1 MFQDVALG
9 SARFKPKSTKQ
20 TAEVCAQT
28 LPIETTEDEAQ
39 TEDATTSSAT
49 QTGPAQQPAAKPKAS
64 KDAAADAQDEDQQRG
79 LHCLQRVGGLVL
91 REMAKNGQT
100 SSCFGGLEKYLE
112 ESEEKDISKLFRL
125 QFDYDAYFQPQ
136 QGSTTANGTGAAA
149 SLRLSCT
156 GVSWNATGSVIAAAY
171 GRFDHSGWCN
181 YRSALCLWSVF
192 QSDLNPQKPSLV
204 LETSSGLMCVAF
216 HPQNPAIVAAGSFN
230 GEVFVWDTEPSDYRF
245 LSSGI
250 GDYFHR
256 EPVTKVAWV
265 YDIQSADYN
274 IASVSGDGKILF
286 WRVKDK
292 LAFPVEGYVMHLP
305 QGSGGKNSISDET
318 RAPVIGGKALAFS
331 SIDKASRAFVVGSE
345 GGVVARCFAKGSGNV
360 RSSDFKG
367 EKKWT
372 ATAAR
377 LVSKLPASKI
387 PAARRQIEAR
397 ATAKRSKEITL
408 ATVYEAKLDPAGIF
422 PNAMDFV
429 FEPHTAP
436 VYDASFSPFRKSLF
450 LTASADGTARVYS
463 TLQREPLLSLEVAP
477 SAAYL
482 YAAEWS
488 RTRPMAFAAAS
499 EDGNVYV
506 YDLKVDRVGPA
517 LVLSGK
523 DPATGSDSAGS
534 TNASTTSASS
544 SSTGKTAN
552 NIASLASKTTAP
564 MFALDFNPRQRNF
577 LAAGDANGVVHIW
590 KLSWQLANFQSG
602 ENEMLEALE
611 LSG

>member
-1 MFQDVALG
+1 MFQDVSLG
-9 SARFKPKSTKQ
+9 SARFKVKRTKQ
-20 TAEVCAQT
+20 VAEVYAQT
-28 LPIETTEDEAQ
+28 VEIEMFDEEAQ
-39 TEDATTSSAT
+39 TDEATASVAT
-49 QTGPAQQPAAKPKAS
+49 QTGQAQQVPTKCKG
-64 KDAAADAQDEDQQRG
+64 KDAASNTQEEDQRRVSE
-79 LHCLQRVGGLVL
+79 CLQNVGGLML
-91 REMAKNGQT
+91 REMAKNGHT
-100 SSCFGGLEKYLE
+100 SSCFSGLERYLE
-112 ESEEKDISKLFRL
+112 ESEEKNVNKLFRL
-125 QFDYDAYFQPQ
+125 QFDYDTYFQPQ
-136 QGSTTANGTGAAA
+136 QGTATSNGAGASS

-156 GVSWNATGSVIAAAY
+156 GVSWNATGSVIAVAY

-181 YRSALCLWSVF
+181 YRSALCLWNVF

-216 HPQNPAIVAAGSFN
+216 HPQNPSIVAAGSFN
-230 GEVFVWDTEPSDYRF
+230 GEIFVWDTEPVDYRF
-245 LSSGI
+245 YSSGI

-265 YDIQSADYN
+265 YDIQTNDYN

-305 QGSGGKNSISDET
+305 GTTASKSNNDET
-318 RAPVIGGKALAFS
+318 RAAVIGGKALAFS
-331 SIDKASRAFVVGSE
+331 SIDKASRAFVMGSE
-345 GGVVARCFAKGSGNV
+345 GGVVARCFAKAASNV

-377 LVSKLPASKI
+377 LVMKLPASKV
-387 PAARRQIEAR
+387 PAARRQVEAY
-397 ATAKRSKEITL
+397 ASAKRSKEVTL
-408 ATVYEAKLDPAGIF
+408 ATVYEARLDPATIF
-422 PNAMDFV
+422 PSAMDFV

-450 LTASADGTARVYS
+450 LTASADGTTRVYS
-463 TLQREPLLSLEVAP
+463 TLQRELLLSVDVTP

-488 RTRPMAFAAAS
+488 RTRPMVFAAAS

-506 YDLKVDRVGPA
+506 FDLKADRVSPV

-523 DPATGSDSAGS
+523 DPVAGS
-534 TNASTTSASS
+534 GAEAASTSAL
-544 SSTGKTAN
+544 TGTA
-552 NIASLASKTTAP
+552 AKGAAAAAASKTASAP

-577 LAAGDANGVVHIW
+577 LAAGDSAGAVHIW
-590 KLSWQLANFQSG
+590 KLSWQLANFQTG
-602 ENEMLEALE
+602 EIELLESLE
-611 LSG
+611 LSS

>member
-1 MFQDVALG
+1 MFQDVTLG
-9 SARFKPKSTKQ
+9 SARFKAKRTKQ
-20 TAEVCAQT
+20 VAEVFSQT
-28 LPIETTEDEAQ
+28 VEIEMFDEEAQ
-39 TEDATTSSAT
+39 TDDATASAST
-49 QTGPAQQPAAKPKAS
+49 QTGQEKQAPARGKG
-64 KDAAADAQDEDQQRG
+64 KDAASDTQEEDQRRVSE
-79 LHCLQRVGGLVL
+79 CLQNVGGLML
-91 REMAKNGQT
+91 REMAKNGHT
-100 SSCFGGLEKYLE
+100 SSCFSGLERYLE
-112 ESEEKDISKLFRL
+112 ESEEKNVSKLFRL
-125 QFDYDAYFQPQ
+125 QFDYDTYFQPQ
-136 QGSTTANGTGAAA
+136 QATATSNGAGAPS

-156 GVSWNATGSVIAAAY
+156 GVSWNATGSVIAVAY

-181 YRSALCLWSVF
+181 YRSALCLWNVF

-216 HPQNPAIVAAGSFN
+216 HPQSPSIVAAGSFN
-230 GEVFVWDTEPSDYRF
+230 GEVFVWDTEPVDYRF
-245 LSSGI
+245 FSSGI

-265 YDIQSADYN
+265 YDIQTNDYN
-274 IASVSGDGKILF
+274 VASVSGDGKILF

-305 QGSGGKNSISDET
+305 GANGGKSNNDET
-318 RAPVIGGKALAFS
+318 RSPVIGGKALAFS

-345 GGVVARCFAKGSGNV
+345 GGVVARCFAKAASNV

-377 LVSKLPASKI
+377 LVMKLPASKV
-387 PAARRQIEAR
+387 PAARRQVEAY
-397 ATAKRSKEITL
+397 ASAKRSKEVTL
-408 ATVYEAKLDPAGIF
+408 ATVYEARLDPATIF
-422 PNAMDFV
+422 PSAMDFV

-450 LTASADGTARVYS
+450 LTASADGTTRVYS
-463 TLQREPLLSLEVAP
+463 TLQRELLLSVDVTP

-488 RTRPMAFAAAS
+488 RTRPMVFAAAS

-506 YDLKVDRVGPA
+506 FDLKVDRVSP
-517 LVLSGK
+517 VLIISGK
-523 DPATGSDSAGS
+523 DPT
-534 TNASTTSASS
+534 AS
-544 SSTGKTAN
+544 
-552 NIASLASKTTAP
+552 AP

-577 LAAGDANGVVHIW
+577 LAAGDSAGTVHIW
-590 KLSWQLANFQSG
+590 KLSWQLANFQTG

-611 LSG
+611 LSS

>member
-1 MFQDVALG
+1 MFQDVTLG
-9 SARFKPKSTKQ
+9 SARFKPKRTKQ

-28 LPIETTEDEAQ
+28 VPIETIEDEAQ
-39 TEDATTSSAT
+39 TENSTASSST
-49 QTGPAQQPAAKPKAS
+49 QTGQAQHPAAKAKAS
-64 KDAAADAQDEDQQRG
+64 KDGASDTQDEDQKQVLR
-79 LHCLQRVGGLVL
+79 CLQRVGGLML

-136 QGSTTANGTGAAA
+136 QGSTTANGTGVMHQCHVINN
-149 SLRLSCT
+149 LTFCLLS
-156 GVSWNATGSVIAAAY
+156 
-171 GRFDHSGWCN
+171 
-181 YRSALCLWSVF
+181 
-192 QSDLNPQKPSLV
+192 Q
-204 LETSSGLMCVAF
+204 SGLMCVAF

-256 EPVTKVAWV
+256 EPVTKVSWV

-305 QGSGGKNSISDET
+305 QGGGGKSSSNDENH
-318 RAPVIGGKALAFS
+318 APVIGGKALGFS

-345 GGVVARCFAKGSGNV
+345 GGIVARCFAKGGGNV

-387 PAARRQIEAR
+387 PAARRQVEAR
-397 ATAKRSKEITL
+397 ATAKRSKEVTL
-408 ATVYEAKLDPAGIF
+408 AIVYEAKLDPSGIF
-422 PNAMDFV
+422 PNAMNFV

-436 VYDASFSPFRKSLF
+436 VYDVSFSPFRKSLF

-463 TLQREPLLSLEVAP
+463 TLQREPLLALEVAP
-477 SAAYL
+477 SASYL

-488 RTRPMAFAAAS
+488 RTRPMVFAAAC

-506 YDLKVDRVGPA
+506 YDLKVDRVGPV

-523 DPATGSDSAGS
+523 DPATGSDSAGP
-534 TNASTTSASS
+534 TTTSTMSS
-544 SSTGKTAN
+544 SSTGKTGKTAN
-552 NIASLASKTTAP
+552 NTASSASKTAAP

-590 KLSWQLANFQSG
+590 KLSWQLANFQTG
-602 ENEMLEALE
+602 ENELLEALE

>member
-1 MFQDVALG
+1 MFQDVSLG
-9 SARFKPKSTKQ
+9 SARFKVKRTKQ
-20 TAEVCAQT
+20 VAEVYAQT
-28 LPIETTEDEAQ
+28 VEIEMFDEEAQ
-39 TEDATTSSAT
+39 TDEATASVAT
-49 QTGPAQQPAAKPKAS
+49 QTGQAQQVPTKCKG
-64 KDAAADAQDEDQQRG
+64 KDAASNTQEEDQRRVSE
-79 LHCLQRVGGLVL
+79 CLQNVGGLML
-91 REMAKNGQT
+91 REMAKNG
-100 SSCFGGLEKYLE
+100 LERYLE
-112 ESEEKDISKLFRL
+112 ESEEKNVNKLFRL
-125 QFDYDAYFQPQ
+125 QFDYDTYFQPQ
-136 QGSTTANGTGAAA
+136 QGTATSNGAGASS

-156 GVSWNATGSVIAAAY
+156 GVSWNATGSVIAVAY

-181 YRSALCLWSVF
+181 YRSALCLWNVF

-216 HPQNPAIVAAGSFN
+216 HPQNPSIVAAGSFN
-230 GEVFVWDTEPSDYRF
+230 GEIFVWDTEPVDYRF
-245 LSSGI
+245 YSSGI

-265 YDIQSADYN
+265 YDIQTNDYN

-305 QGSGGKNSISDET
+305 GTTASKSNNDET
-318 RAPVIGGKALAFS
+318 RAAVIGGKALAFS
-331 SIDKASRAFVVGSE
+331 SIDKASRAFVMGSE
-345 GGVVARCFAKGSGNV
+345 GGVVARCFAKAASNV

-377 LVSKLPASKI
+377 LVMKLPASKV
-387 PAARRQIEAR
+387 PAARRQVEAY
-397 ATAKRSKEITL
+397 ASAKRSKEVTL
-408 ATVYEAKLDPAGIF
+408 ATVYEARLDPATIF
-422 PNAMDFV
+422 PSAMDFV

-450 LTASADGTARVYS
+450 LTASADGTTRVYS
-463 TLQREPLLSLEVAP
+463 TLQRELLLSVDVTP

-488 RTRPMAFAAAS
+488 RTRPMVFAAAS

-506 YDLKVDRVGPA
+506 FDLKADRVSPV

-523 DPATGSDSAGS
+523 DPVAGS
-534 TNASTTSASS
+534 GAEAASTSAL
-544 SSTGKTAN
+544 TGTA
-552 NIASLASKTTAP
+552 AKGAAAAAASKTASAP

-577 LAAGDANGVVHIW
+577 LAAGDSAGAVHIW
-590 KLSWQLANFQSG
+590 KLSWQLANFQTG
-602 ENEMLEALE
+602 EIELLESLE
-611 LSG
+611 LSS